1 MAAQEQKTVAFVLYP
16 GLTLLD
22 LVGPLQV
29 FASLRRFND
38 QYRPVVVAERIEPMP
53 TDGPLIVT
61 ADQTFAAVPDPTV
74 VIVPGGDAPT
84 IKAMGNPTIRE
95 YLRHAAQSAPV
106 VGSVCTGAL
115 VLAAAGLLEGRQ
127 ATTHWAYH
135 RLLERLGATYVRQRW
150 VEDGKFITS
159 AGVSAGIDMALAL
172 VARLTDKATARM
184 VQLAIEYDPH
194 PPFGGID
201 WRQVDRDIY
210 EPMLGPMV
218 QQQLADRPELLT
230 KLRGA
235 SSGRVAGRALPWD
248 RPWYGAVLPGPRRWR
263 RRLDDSVGSFVGESG
278 VAAARARAPFAARA
292 ACAARTGSCLAACT
306 PPVSWPQPTA
316 AGRHRRGAR
325 EMGSSAHRDRHWMM
339 SSLPRWLPGS

>member
-53 TDGPLIVT
+53 TDGPLTVT
-61 ADQTFAAVPDPTV
+61 ADQTFADVPDPTV

-135 RLLERLGATYVRQRW
+135 RLLERLGATYVRR
-150 VEDGKFITS
+150 
-159 AGVSAGIDMALAL
+159 
-172 VARLTDKATARM
+172 
-184 VQLAIEYDPH
+184 
-194 PPFGGID
+194 GGS
-201 WRQVDRDIY
+201 R
-210 EPMLGPMV
+210 
-218 QQQLADRPELLT
+218 T
-230 KLRGA
+230 A
-235 SSGRVAGRALPWD
+235 SSSP
-248 RPWYGAVLPGPRRWR
+248 RPGCR
-263 RRLDDSVGSFVGESG
+263 
-278 VAAARARAPFAARA
+278 
-292 ACAARTGSCLAACT
+292 
-306 PPVSWPQPTA
+306 
-316 AGRHRRGAR
+316 
-325 EMGSSAHRDRHWMM
+325 
-339 SSLPRWLPGS
+339 PGSTWPWPWSPG